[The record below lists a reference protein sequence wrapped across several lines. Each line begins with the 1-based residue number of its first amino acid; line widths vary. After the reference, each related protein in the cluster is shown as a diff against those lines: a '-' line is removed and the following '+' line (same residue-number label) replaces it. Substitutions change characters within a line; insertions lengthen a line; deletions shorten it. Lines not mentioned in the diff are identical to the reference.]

1 MMTKDAVAVG
11 LQESRK
17 REEAVVEVGLLL
29 YDRQLEALAVAA
41 HERGL
46 TAGGLVR
53 RLIGEFLSG
62 AGPVQ
67 VQG

>member
-1 MMTKDAVAVG
+1 MMTKEAVAVG
-11 LQESRK
+11 LEESRQ

-29 YDRQLEALAVAA
+29 YDRQLEALEVAA

-53 RLIGEFLSG
+53 RLIGEFLTG

-67 VQG
+67 IRG